1 MVYSLSWVMQVLI
14 INRRAGGAFG
24 SGSFDLRAVLCS
36 DAFALGPTL
45 RDAGSAVL
53 LVVVFRV

>member
-1 MVYSLSWVMQVLI
+1 MGPLA
-14 INRRAGGAFG
+14 RGDG
-24 SGSFDLRAVLCS
+24 SDLRGVLCS

-53 LVVVFRV
+53 LVVVFGV